1 VRAVLRSEAPADYR
15 VPQSQ
20 SAQFS
25 DFLMLRGNVYV
36 SSGGAFGACGEG
48 YFRVSE
54 ADRLESIQRGLSY
67 IGQAVRSI

>member
-1 VRAVLRSEAPADYR
+1 M
-15 VPQSQ
+15 PQSI

-36 SSGGAFGACGEG
+36 SGGGAFGECGEG

-54 ADRLESIQRGLSY
+54 ADRLEKIQRGLSY
-67 IGQAVRSI
+67 IEQAVRSV